1 MFAAGLY
8 WQRSNGTIE
17 FTIITTSAP
26 IEINEVHERSPLI
39 LDDVSIGIW
48 LSENST
54 ENIHENISHDF
65 GNIIEHYQ
73 VTRSVNNPKNNNASL
88 IEEFNEVPF

>member
-1 MFAAGLY
+1 MMYLWVFGY
-8 WQRSNGTIE
+8 QM
-17 FTIITTSAP
+17 
-26 IEINEVHERSPLI
+26 INP
-39 LDDVSIGIW
+39 
-48 LSENST
+48 

-65 GNIIEHYQ
+65 GSTIEYYQ